1 MEDIRAELE
10 RKTPRSREALARSS
24 EVLAQL
30 ALGTLSMPHPIY
42 IRESKGSRVTDVDG
56 NEYIDLAMG
65 FGPHMLGHAPD
76 VVVDAVKEAVER
88 GTQWALHN
96 PYQEKLARLLVEASP
111 CAEKVVFCNS
121 GTESTMYAIRAARA
135 YTGKSKIAVFEGSYH
150 GAHDSILVDLDPA
163 SPPDA
168 PTFRPRGAGV
178 PAETLQNV
186 MMLPY
191 RRDAA
196 FDLIREHRD
205 ELALVLLEPVE
216 SSNPRMNHVDW
227 MKGVEAACREAG
239 VLFLM
244 DEVITGFRV
253 AYGGA
258 QEFFD
263 MKPDLA
269 TYGKVLGGGMP
280 LGAIAGPESI
290 MSVFD
295 SERPGAK
302 GIFSA
307 GTFTGNPVSMAAG
320 YAAVSYLKDHP
331 EIYPYVSEQSH
342 RLADEL
348 NRFLAV
354 EEIPA
359 QVMAAESVFYL
370 RIQPGVPVEGPREI
384 DGSLKAADDEFCM
397 HLLNH
402 GVTIPGDHQFH
413 LSAAHTPEDVDKVI
427 DAFKQSFL
435 EVRAKDLL

>member
-10 RKTPRSREALARSS
+10 RKTPRSREALERSS

-30 ALGTLSMPHPIY
+30 ALGTLPMSHPIY

-65 FGPHMLGHAPD
+65 FGPHMLRHAPD

-150 GAHDSILVDLDPA
+150 GAHDSILGDLDPA

-205 ELALVLLEPVE
+205 ELALVLLELSARPDAGNLTLIGVGEDEFVEPDEYNQGVDMPVVE
-216 SSNPRMNHVDW
+216 ETFANLAGRMPGMSQALFRGGWSGLFTTTPDWHPILDRVEGVDGLYCAVGFSGHGF
-227 MKGVEAACREAG
+227 KLSPVVGVAMAEMITEGEAST
-239 VLFLM
+239 VDVSML
-244 DEVITGFRV
+244 
-253 AYGGA
+253 
-258 QEFFD
+258 
-263 MKPDLA
+263 DLA
-269 TYGKVLGGGMP
+269 RFREGRTLGSRYRVSVLG
-280 LGAIAGPESI
+280 
-290 MSVFD
+290 
-295 SERPGAK
+295 
-302 GIFSA
+302 
-307 GTFTGNPVSMAAG
+307 
-320 YAAVSYLKDHP
+320 
-331 EIYPYVSEQSH
+331 
-342 RLADEL
+342 
-348 NRFLAV
+348 
-354 EEIPA
+354 
-359 QVMAAESVFYL
+359 
-370 RIQPGVPVEGPREI
+370 
-384 DGSLKAADDEFCM
+384 
-397 HLLNH
+397 
-402 GVTIPGDHQFH
+402 
-413 LSAAHTPEDVDKVI
+413 
-427 DAFKQSFL
+427 
-435 EVRAKDLL
+435 